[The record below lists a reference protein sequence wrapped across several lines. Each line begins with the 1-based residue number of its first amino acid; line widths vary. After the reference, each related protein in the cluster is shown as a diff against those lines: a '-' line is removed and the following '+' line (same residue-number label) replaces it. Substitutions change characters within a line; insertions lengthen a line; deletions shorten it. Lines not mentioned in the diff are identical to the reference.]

1 MMLFFIVFAKS
12 VLTSPTIIGSIPSII
27 SSSPVLENI
36 SIEQFYE
43 PDNLEPNTTY
53 LKIKT
58 KKLLFKTNGSSGI
71 NPISVVT
78 GSNNYG
84 VCQLTYLSHSTLP
97 YPSGRFKYE
106 YKIQVL
112 FNTSNYTTCDY
123 SFEEG
128 SLYNRTISG
137 KQYRNKAASISI
149 NYPIQKP
156 GVTLNVSNSNLN
168 LEINH
173 GSNYGTSIDTPWIQ
187 KEVKIIYKANFM
199 GYSNDANDGF
209 FEEEVASF
217 SENST
222 LDLCNLNIANNK
234 AFFNG
239 FFEVKTLLQDSS
251 GTSNYSYF
259 MPASFLNGKVNI
271 FGDIG
276 TQNYFTGYS
285 EAHYTCPRQI
295 VSLNVSPESGLHLM
309 FDDVASISSLN
320 SLSSWNNFFQLTG
333 TNQFT
338 SYTYNPENKEV
349 VLIGGTI
356 NELFANDL
364 LKTNLIGLFDTNGT
378 IKKVSDEAFL
388 NSNLKK
394 VFLSDTENLSFR
406 SFQGSKKLLEF
417 DAPKLKDAKD
427 GSFQDCWS
435 LQELNF
441 SDLITMGNYFCKNC
455 YSLRSFSANNAISA
469 YTSAFER
476 TINLLSI
483 SMNNLVSLGVQSFFN
498 SSKLRNITLPSL
510 RGLGAKAFLNTYLS
524 VLFLPQVTYIG
535 TNPIGVIS
543 PLGGEQTSILSSILF
558 GPSSMHG
565 RSISITISP
574 LFTTIQDY
582 QVLKNNNTVTETI
595 VN

>member
-1 MMLFFIVFAKS
+1 MLLFIVFSKS
-12 VLTSPTIIGSIPSII
+12 TISGSSIIGSLPSNI
-27 SSSPVLENI
+27 SSSPILENI
-36 SIEQFYE
+36 SVEQFYE
-43 PDNLEPNTTY
+43 PNNLEQNITY

-58 KKLLFKTNGSSGI
+58 RKLLFKTNGSSGI
-71 NPISVVT
+71 DPISVVV

-97 YPSGRFKYE
+97 YPSGQFKYE
-106 YKIQVL
+106 YKLQVL

-137 KQYRNKAASISI
+137 KQYKNKAASISI

-156 GVTLNVSNSNLN
+156 GINLNVSAPTLSID
-168 LEINH
+168 INH
-173 GSNYGTSIDTPWIQ
+173 GSNYGVMINTPWIQ
-187 KEVKIIYKANFM
+187 KEVKIMYKANFL
-199 GYSNDANDGF
+199 GYSNDANDSF

-217 SENST
+217 SENANYN
-222 LDLCNLNIANNK
+222 LCDISISNNK

-239 FFEVKTLLQDSS
+239 FFEIKTSLEDSS
-251 GTSNYSYF
+251 GTSTYSYF

-276 TQNYFTGYS
+276 TQNYFSGYS
-285 EAHYTCPRQI
+285 ETHYTCPRQI
-295 VSLNVSPESGLHLM
+295 VLLNPSPESGLHLI
-309 FDDVASISSLN
+309 FDDSASISSLN
-320 SLSSWNNFFQLTG
+320 SLSAWNNFFQLTG
-333 TNQFT
+333 ANQFT
-338 SYTYNPENKEV
+338 NYIYNVANKEV
-349 VLIGGTI
+349 VLTGGTI

-364 LKTNLIGLFDTNGT
+364 LKTNLIGLIDTNGT

-394 VFLSDTENLSFR
+394 VFLSDTEILSFR

-441 SDLITMGNYFCKNC
+441 PDLITMGNYFCKNC
-455 YSLRSFSANNAISA
+455 YSLRFFTANNAISA
-469 YTSAFER
+469 YTSSFER

-498 SSKLRNITLPSL
+498 SSKIRNISLPAL
-510 RGLGAKAFLNTYLS
+510 RGIGTKAFLNASLS
-524 VLFLPQVTYIG
+524 VLSLPQVTYIG

-543 PLGGEQTSILSSILF
+543 PLGGEQTSLLNSILF
-558 GPSSMHG
+558 GPSIHG
-565 RSISITISP
+565 RTISTTISSF
-574 LFTTIQDY
+574 FTTIQDY
-582 QVLKNNNTVTETI
+582 QTLKSNNTVIETI

>member
-1 MMLFFIVFAKS
+1 MMLLFIVFSKS
-12 VLTSPTIIGSIPSII
+12 IISGSSIIGSLPSNM
-27 SSSPVLENI
+27 SSSPIVENI
-36 SIEQFYE
+36 SVEQFYE
-43 PDNLEPNTTY
+43 PNNLEQNITY

-71 NPISVVT
+71 DPISVEA

-97 YPSGRFKYE
+97 YPSGQFKYE

-112 FNTSNYTTCDY
+112 FNTSNYTTCNY

-137 KQYRNKAASISI
+137 KKYKNKAASIGI

-156 GVTLNVSNSNLN
+156 GVILNINTPNLTID
-168 LEINH
+168 INH
-173 GSNYGTSIDTPWIQ
+173 GSNYGVVVNSSWIQ
-187 KEVKIIYKANFM
+187 KEVKVLYKANFL
-199 GYSNDANDGF
+199 GYSNDANDSF

-217 SENST
+217 SENSI
-222 LDLCNLNIANNK
+222 LDLCNISISNNK

-239 FFEVKTLLQDSS
+239 FFEIKTSLEDSS
-251 GTSNYSYF
+251 GTSTHSYF

-276 TQNYFTGYS
+276 TQNYFSGYS
-285 EAHYTCPRQI
+285 ETHYTCPKQT
-295 VSLNVSPESGLHLM
+295 VLLNVSPESGLHLI
-309 FDDVASISSLN
+309 FDDVTSLSSLN

-333 TNQFT
+333 ANQFT
-338 SYTYNPENKEV
+338 NYTYNSSNKEV
-349 VLIGGTI
+349 ILTGGTI
-356 NELFANDL
+356 NELFPNDL
-364 LKTNLIGLFDTNGT
+364 LKTNLIGLVDTNGT
-378 IKKVSDEAFL
+378 IKKVSDEAFI

-394 VFLSDTENLSFR
+394 VFLSDAEDLSFR
-406 SFQGSKKLLEF
+406 AFQGSKKLLEF
-417 DAPKLKDAKD
+417 DAPKLKNAKD
-427 GSFQDCWS
+427 ASFQDCWS

-441 SDLITMGNYFCKNC
+441 PDLVTMGNYFCKNC
-455 YSLRSFSANNAISA
+455 YSLRFFSANNAISA

-510 RGLGAKAFLNTYLS
+510 RGIGTKAFFNTYLS
-524 VLFLPQVTYIG
+524 ELSLPQVTYIG

-543 PLGGEQTSILSSILF
+543 PLGGEQASLLNSILF
-558 GPSSMHG
+558 GPSIHG
-565 RSISITISP
+565 RTISTTVSSF
-574 LFTTIQDY
+574 FTTIQDY
-582 QVLKNNNTVTETI
+582 QTLKSNNTITETI
-595 VN
+595 IN